1 MLAIYARMLR
11 LYPAHCRREFAAE
24 MTAVFEDLLTEVQG
38 EDSVARLRFYVRE
51 SLGLVSGAVREHWRE
66 FQFGRFYMRG
76 EFRFPKATWI
86 LMTLILGGVIVA
98 IEKGQAISLSVPDA
112 GSVVPPVYSVPH
124 SLVGGIAVL
133 FGMMYLLGLIA
144 GGVLFVLRRRAGQ
157 A

>member
-1 MLAIYARMLR
+1 MRAIYERLLS
-11 LYPAHCRREFAAE
+11 LYPRNHHEDFGDE
-24 MTAVFEDLLTEVQG
+24 MTAVFEDVLTEMQG
-38 EDSVARLRFYVRE
+38 KNSVARLRFYVRE
-51 SLGLVSGAVREHWRE
+51 SLGLVFGALREHWRG
-66 FQFGRFYMRG
+66 FQFGRFHMRG

-112 GSVVPPVYSVPH
+112 GPVVPPIYSVPH

-133 FGMMYLLGLIA
+133 FGVMYLVGLLA